1 MKDKRNEY
9 MAPSVEVMR
18 LRGECLLDS
27 LSMKVSNDPAV
38 GGGDAKGNNFFEDED
53 EDGGTVKGTLWR
65 EL

>member
-1 MKDKRNEY
+1 

-18 LRGECLLDS
+18 LRGECLLES
-27 LSMKVSNDPAV
+27 LSMKVSDKSAD
-38 GGGDAKGNNFFEDED
+38 GGGDAKGNNFFED

>member
-1 MKDKRNEY
+1 

-27 LSMKVSNDPAV
+27 LSMTVSKDPAF

-53 EDGGTVKGTLWR
+53 GDTVKGTLWR